1 MSETPKLEDAATATN
16 ESITNTP
23 RKNVPPLDGRSVDEP
38 SQQISKKSRGKRVIR
53 VIQSVTI
60 IVALMLSAYSFT
72 IIDSLDD
79 SSNSAEDDNPEILVR
94 TEGREADHIC
104 SAGGADIL
112 IGNDENNNGIL
123 EEIEVTST
131 TRLCHG
137 DNGLPGASGNNGV
150 SGTSGINSMI
160 ATTVVENG
168 HAFCL
173 FGGLLITTGLDTN
186 DNGEL
191 DTAEVINSEY
201 VCNGVIGA
209 DGINGING
217 NSGHSALVER
227 VAPPAYLCDSGFIIN
242 FGIDN
247 GVDDAIADDGVM
259 QESEIVE
266 SLKVCSEPL
275 NYGLASDIFTGV
287 SDGYSTMCSQFA
299 WSTAKSLIITSGSN
313 GLTGCELWASGGSSD
328 SAELLLDINPGVGDS
343 SPGLHLGFTAVTSG
357 EDELWLF
364 DADSGVNGRELWV
377 SNLTTAGTLQ
387 LTGYSGDGILAQSVH
402 TEWMG
407 GLLFSDANFDF
418 MWTDGVSM
426 YNLFDAPFFAL
437 TEQIALDSVQNKLSA
452 HSGTTFAVD
461 ELGIWFSG
469 IHDDY
474 GYEMHHLSN
483 SGNLTTWDLNTFED
497 SSPGPILP
505 MGNSAIV
512 VADDGIN
519 GRQLVELLT
528 TGNHNWLTSMTL
540 QSNGN
545 PPTSVGE
552 HLGVNLLSN
561 QVIFDAQITAVDPT
575 VWSYDL
581 LTGALIELS
590 SIIVAPAQQVA
601 PVITDGRIWFDCI
614 TGATAEELCVSDGT
628 TDGTKVIHEFQPG
641 MASAEIRGLKATDSH
656 LLIIANGVDN
666 GVDTGHCLWSLDVSN
681 LETTIVYDPWSGTGN
696 NSDAGFYGELFSSAE
711 MVLFVADNGLNG
723 HELHMWSPLS
733 ITDEWLIW

>member
-16 ESITNTP
+16 ESIINTP

-53 VIQSVTI
+53 VIQSMTI

-79 SSNSAEDDNPEILVR
+79 SSNSAEDENPEILVR
-94 TEGREADHIC
+94 TEAREADHIC

-275 NYGLASDIFTGV
+275 NYGLASDFNPGLTN
-287 SDGYSTMCSQFA
+287 GYSNMCSQFA

-357 EDELWLF
+357 EEELWLF

-377 SNLTTAGTLQ
+377 SNLTTAVTLQ

-402 TEWMG
+402 TAWMG

-461 ELGIWFSG
+461 EFGIWFSG